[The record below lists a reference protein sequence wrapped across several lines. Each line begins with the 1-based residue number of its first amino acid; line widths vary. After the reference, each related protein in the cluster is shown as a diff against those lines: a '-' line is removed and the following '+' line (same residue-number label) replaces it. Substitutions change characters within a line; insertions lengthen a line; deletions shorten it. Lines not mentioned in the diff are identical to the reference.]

1 MKKERKLTVMLVMN
15 LVLLALGPIAYVAY
29 AKMVS
34 YFPELAFSLFERRD
48 SVGTILASFAFTML
62 GFLAA
67 VITILFSLSQTRAF
81 RKYKSGGYLTV
92 FFSIYYWAIACLMLT
107 FLTALLS
114 LAGSNGVW
122 PMRISLMLAITSLAQ
137 VFALL
142 MTIINL
148 SARN

>member
-1 MKKERKLTVMLVMN
+1 MKKERKLTVMLVIN

-29 AKMVS
+29 AKAVS
-34 YFPELAFSLFERRD
+34 HFPEQALSLFVRRE
-48 SVGTILASFAFTML
+48 SVSVILASFAFTML

-92 FFSIYYWAIACLMLT
+92 FFSIYYCAIACLMLT

-122 PMRISLMLAITSLAQ
+122 PMRISLMFTVTSLAQ
-137 VFALL
+137 IAALL
-142 MTIINL
+142 ITIINL
-148 SARN
+148 SGRN

>member
-1 MKKERKLTVMLVMN
+1 MKKERKLTVMLVIN

-29 AKMVS
+29 AKVVS
-34 YFPELAFSLFERRD
+34 HFPEQALSLFVRRE
-48 SVGTILASFAFTML
+48 SVSVILASFAFTML

-92 FFSIYYWAIACLMLT
+92 FFSIYYCAIACLMLT

-122 PMRISLMLAITSLAQ
+122 PMRISLMFTVTSLAQ
-137 VFALL
+137 IAALL
-142 MTIINL
+142 TTIINL
-148 SARN
+148 SGRN